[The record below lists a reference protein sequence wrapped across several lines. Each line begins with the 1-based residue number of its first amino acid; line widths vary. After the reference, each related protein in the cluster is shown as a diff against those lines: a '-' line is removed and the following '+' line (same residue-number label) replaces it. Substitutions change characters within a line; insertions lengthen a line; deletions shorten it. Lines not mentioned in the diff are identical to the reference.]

1 MSEDLEKWKAL
12 FKQKLLDDNDSYN
25 EIRDILIEMR
35 DGGLDSSFAYNV
47 LEGLRSSTQ
56 LTDENEN
63 RLLDL
68 MDIVVGWCSPSEKIW
83 QQ

>member
-12 FKQKLLDDNDSYN
+12 FKQKLLHDNASYN

-35 DGGLDSSFAYNV
+35 DGGLDSSFAYKV
-47 LEGLRSSTQ
+47 LEDLRTSMK
-56 LTDENEN
+56 LTEVEEN

-68 MDIVVGWCSPSEKIW
+68 MDIVVGWCSPSARIW
-83 QQ
+83 